1 LSAEGKAIDR
11 VSLLAENYEYLSHF
25 GGTDFIADWESNG
38 KVENFRTYEQQLI
51 EEYKIR
57 KIQNSVV
64 NFLNSKDRDVQKM
77 MKELRETEEIG
88 IREEKSA
95 HDVLLEL
102 HDLPYIENNKAG
114 ITSGLT
120 DLDKIIGGFQGGN
133 SYILGGRPSMGKS
146 AMMLKFA
153 LSAMYNN
160 AVPVIFS
167 LEMSKE
173 SLLRRWIATVGNINL
188 FIANNQIGR
197 AHV

>member
-1 LSAEGKAIDR
+1 FQTMLKLAAEGKAIDR

-25 GGTDFIADWESNG
+25 GGTDFIADLESNG

-51 EEYKIR
+51 EDYKKR
-57 KIQNSVV
+57 KIENIVV
-64 NFLNSKDRDVQKM
+64 NFLNSKERDLQKLM
-77 MKELRETEEIG
+77 EEVRVTDEIG

-95 HDVLLEL
+95 QDVVLEL
-102 HDLPYIENNKAG
+102 HELPYIENNKAG

-153 LSAMYNN
+153 LLAM
-160 AVPVIFS
+160 
-167 LEMSKE
+167 
-173 SLLRRWIATVGNINL
+173 
-188 FIANNQIGR
+188 
-197 AHV
+197 